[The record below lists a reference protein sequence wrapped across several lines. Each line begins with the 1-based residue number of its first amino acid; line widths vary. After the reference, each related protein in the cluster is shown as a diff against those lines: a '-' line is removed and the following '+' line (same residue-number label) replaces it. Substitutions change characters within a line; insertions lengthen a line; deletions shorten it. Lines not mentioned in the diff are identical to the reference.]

1 MLYTKNKKISKN
13 YSVFEV
19 HRKRSLRAS
28 FFVYFHKKTHILG
41 IDKIPL
47 YDIIKETSEVTIMS
61 QNDKDEILSPQEMAN
76 KIKTL
81 EFTVSALRADS
92 ERLEK
97 QLADLKKMYQFQQRE
112 IDTIKSRYKNK
123 EVDRLLGI

>member
-1 MLYTKNKKISKN
+1 
-13 YSVFEV
+13 
-19 HRKRSLRAS
+19 
-28 FFVYFHKKTHILG
+28 
-41 IDKIPL
+41 
-47 YDIIKETSEVTIMS
+47 MS